1 MAKKVKKIDAWR
13 RHTNRYGVPTVAV
26 AKMLLKEEESVAAI
40 NRLGLVDASQ
50 VEGSDFFDRNREAL
64 KKGLELANEM
74 AKR

>member
-1 MAKKVKKIDAWR
+1 MAKKVKKIDALR
-13 RHTNRYGVPTVAV
+13 RHANRYGVPTVAV
-26 AKMLLKEEESVAAI
+26 AKILEEESEAAI
-40 NRLGLVDASQ
+40 NRLGLVNASQ